1 MRSGSNIEAKKHIEK
16 KKTERDHIKNDIL
29 KESRFV
35 GIPKPFC
42 FIHNRKKIVL
52 SDGSIKSD
60 ATSSLSDSKFS
71 TADSCSDGLNSSQSE
86 KFNSFIKSSS

>member
-1 MRSGSNIEAKKHIEK
+1 MRSGSHTEAKKHIEK
-16 KKTERDHIKNDIL
+16 KKNERYHIKNDIL

-52 SDGSIKSD
+52 SIARSPREEWPFYPGFMPV
-60 ATSSLSDSKFS
+60 LE
-71 TADSCSDGLNSSQSE
+71 NVQSMH
-86 KFNSFIKSSS
+86 FNNM